1 MYVSL
6 KNMALSLSKETK
18 FCIVGG
24 VSTGKS
30 TFLNG
35 AFCQKLTQCK
45 IKRTTMVPTCY
56 IENDV
61 AVDTTEYIYKTIESK
76 NNSIIE
82 KTENS
87 SSILNPEDYAELIFN
102 VGKLD
107 INLIGES
114 GYIEMYDI
122 PGLNDARTK
131 AYYYQYLDENFY
143 KFNVIIMFVDIHS
156 GLNTSDEMDML
167 NFIVTNTEHEKK
179 KGRDIFTLIVVNK
192 ADDMTLEGETLSING
207 ELNEMFQQV
216 EQTVTSSFKNKG
228 IEKHLIGITPFCAM
242 DAYLY
247 RMIKK
252 YPDYV
257 YILSDEERI
266 KIGINE
272 MGKKFNKFGK
282 QRQIEE
288 VKEILKKESFISDM
302 ISLSGFKH
310 IENIINKFLEKNCK
324 GFEIENVL
332 YIIRSMKPIS
342 EAFTEKQIF
351 STKICNI
358 IQEYITVYEK
368 LKTIDET
375 QYHIYMK
382 TLMISVLDEMNKI
395 ITNYIHLYSY
405 KTLIEH
411 NSNVIHDIMFIYFKP
426 YFTDYYRIETE
437 HIVSLYP
444 NGNKEA
450 TIRNSFTWF
459 NNDIIEYTLTSIKKR
474 LSEGT
479 SITISEIIDIFKT
492 IQQIGIFDKKHI
504 TYILNSGLLDNKR
517 ENTTINEFN
526 NMERFIELVEIIR
539 LADVDVKPLL
549 RFVILNKIKNNHY
562 GESSADELF
571 ILHMMYQHHLT
582 ERPITNVISM
592 IRQNISTPPKFQLI
606 LEGFRKEY
614 LEQEQFELD
623 AYYLS
628 LC

>member
-1 MYVSL
+1 M
-6 KNMALSLSKETK
+6 SLSKHTK
-18 FCIVGG
+18 FCVVGG

-56 IENDV
+56 IENNE
-61 AVDTTEYIYKTIESK
+61 ALDTTEYIYKTIESK

-107 INLIGES
+107 INFIGES
-114 GYIEMYDI
+114 GYIAMYDI

-167 NFIVTNTEHEKK
+167 NFIVTNTEYQKK

-192 ADDMTLEGETLSING
+192 ADDMTLEGENLSIRG

-252 YPDYV
+252 YPDYE
-257 YILSDEERI
+257 LSDEERI

-272 MGKKFNKFGK
+272 MGKKFNKYGK
-282 QRQIEE
+282 ARQIEE

-302 ISLSGFKH
+302 ISLSGFKQ
-310 IENIINKFLEKNCK
+310 IETIINKFLKKNRK
-324 GFEIENVL
+324 GFEMENVL
-332 YIIRSMKPIS
+332 YIIRSMRPIS
-342 EAFTEKQIF
+342 EAFTDKQLF
-351 STKICNI
+351 STRICEA
-358 IQEYITVYEK
+358 IQEYITVYDK
-368 LKTIDET
+368 LKTIDEE

-382 TLMISVLDEMNKI
+382 ILMNSVLDEMNKI

-437 HIVSLYP
+437 HIISLYP
-444 NGNKEA
+444 NGDKEA
-450 TIRNSFTWF
+450 TCRNSFTWF
-459 NNDIIEYTLTSIKKR
+459 NNDIIEYTITSITTR
-474 LSEGT
+474 LREGI
-479 SITISEIIDIFKT
+479 SITISEIVDIFKT
-492 IQQIGIFDKKHI
+492 IQQIGKFDKKHI

-517 ENTTINEFN
+517 ENTTINDFN
-526 NMERFIELVEIIR
+526 NMERFISLVEIMR
-539 LADVDVKPLL
+539 LADVDVKQLL

-571 ILHMMYQHHLT
+571 ILHMMYENKLT
-582 ERPITNVISM
+582 ERPITNVLGM

-628 LC
+628 LS